1 MAISPVAL
9 SAYHNA
15 MASAGRIDT
24 RVAESLA
31 KPAKSGESFLETLT
45 GSIKKVNA
53 LENQKTDMVQSF
65 ATGETQNVHELMI
78 HLQKAG
84 LAMSLTTAVRGKVLE
99 TYRDLI
105 KMQF

>member
-9 SAYHNA
+9 SAYQNA
-15 MASAGRIDT
+15 MASAGRIDS
-24 RVAESLA
+24 RVSESLA
-31 KPAKSGESFLETLT
+31 KPGKSGESFLDTLS
-45 GSIKKVNA
+45 GSIEKVNA
-53 LENQKTDMVQSF
+53 LENQKADMVQSF

-84 LAMSLTTAVRGKVLE
+84 LAMSLTTAVRGKVME
-99 TYRDLI
+99 SYRDLV